1 MIARGRGPDAPAR
14 YHGGMPVIRN
24 QDIEEGR
31 RCFLDCQAAFAAG
44 TQDGLSRHAIAMA
57 TRYSLHVLEKAA
69 PGPSVEVRVAPW
81 GAVKIL
87 PGPDSDP
94 HNLTP
99 PDVVEI
105 SPTTWL
111 ALATGALSWEDAKTK
126 GQVDTVGGRDDLVAR
141 FLPIQA

>member
-1 MIARGRGPDAPAR
+1 MPPPRD
-14 YHGGMPVIRN
+14 HGGMPVIRN

-57 TRYSLHVLEKAA
+57 TRYSLRVLEKAA

-105 SPTTWL
+105 SPMTWL
-111 ALATGALSWEDAKTK
+111 ALATGALSWEDAKTE
-126 GQVDTVGGRDDLVAR
+126 GQVDTIGGRDDLVAR